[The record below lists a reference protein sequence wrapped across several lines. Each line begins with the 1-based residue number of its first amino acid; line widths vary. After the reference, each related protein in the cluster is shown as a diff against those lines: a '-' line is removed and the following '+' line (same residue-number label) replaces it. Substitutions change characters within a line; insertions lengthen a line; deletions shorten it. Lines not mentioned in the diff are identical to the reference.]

1 MATPGAAV
9 SASVIASKV
18 TTQEEMEALTAL
30 LSETTLSGSA
40 SFGTDGGAPV
50 ERDLDEED
58 LWGQIRSTNNADEEV
73 VPLDMQIL
81 PDPATRKHL
90 VELYYKVRF
99 FDPGLSSLSPTPLL
113 LQLMTTVRWSLLS
126 RCTLD

>member
-1 MATPGAAV
+1 
-9 SASVIASKV
+9 
-18 TTQEEMEALTAL
+18 MEALTAL
-30 LSETTLSGSA
+30 LSETTLSGLA

-58 LWGQIRSTNNADEEV
+58 LWGPQVRSSNNADDEV

-90 VELYYKVRF
+90 GELYYKVRI
-99 FDPGLSSLSPTPLL
+99 FDLGWSSSL
-113 LQLMTTVRWSLLS
+113 LQPS
-126 RCTLD
+126 RLTIVL

>member
-1 MATPGAAV
+1 MAAPVTAA
-9 SASVIASKV
+9 SASIVASKV

-30 LSETTLSGSA
+30 LSETTLSGLA
-40 SFGTDGGAPV
+40 SFGTDGGAPM

-58 LWGQIRSTNNADEEV
+58 LWGQIRSTNNADDEV

-90 VELYYKVRF
+90 VELYYKVRVV
-99 FDPGLSSLSPTPLL
+99 DPGLSSLSLTPLPY
-113 LQLMTTVRWSLLS
+113 LMTAVHWSHLGL
-126 RCTLD
+126 CTSV

>member
-1 MATPGAAV
+1 
-9 SASVIASKV
+9 
-18 TTQEEMEALTAL
+18 MEALTTL
-30 LSETTLSGSA
+30 LSETTLSGLA

-58 LWGQIRSTNNADEEV
+58 LWGPQVRSSNNADDEV

-90 VELYYKVRF
+90 VELYYKVRTV
-99 FDPGLSSLSPTPLL
+99 DNPGLSSSLFHPHSSQLSFSVLVPC
-113 LQLMTTVRWSLLS
+113 SLL
-126 RCTLD
+126 

>member
-1 MATPGAAV
+1 MAAPVA
-9 SASVIASKV
+9 SASASTVASKV

-58 LWGQIRSTNNADEEV
+58 LWGQIRSTNNADDEV
-73 VPLDMQIL
+73 VPVDMQIL

-90 VELYYKVRF
+90 VELYYKVRNVY
-99 FDPGLSSLSPTPLL
+99 PGLSSLSLL
-113 LQLMTTVRWSLLS
+113 HNPQTTVRWSPVGP
-126 RCTLD
+126 CTFV